1 MNRAGACWAALATL
15 VSLTSCQ
22 SLADG
27 AKETFAKDYSCPADR
42 VESRDRPDL
51 RHSSFDTGPTTP
63 TPKPPPDIA
72 ADPARLAMWQR
83 RHQHDPTELDST
95 TDVEE
100 ARGCGK
106 QAFYFCH
113 GGQRHSLQAKCAV
126 VGTVPP
132 SISHW

>member
-1 MNRAGACWAALATL
+1 MSHTRGCSAVLATIL
-15 VSLTSCQ
+15 SLTACQ

-27 AKETFAKDYSCPADR
+27 AKEAFAKDYSCPADR

-51 RHSSFDTGPTTP
+51 RHSSFDTAPNTL

-72 ADPARLAMWQR
+72 ADPARLAMWQQ
-83 RHQHDPTELDST
+83 RHQRDPTEFDRT

-100 ARGCGK
+100 VRGCGK

-113 GGQRHSLQAKCAV
+113 GGQRHSLQAKCAGV
-126 VGTVPP
+126 ATVPS